1 MLKFFYLILKCE
13 LLFPQ
18 IKLIVAEDS
27 PRLVKVLRRIIV
39 KQNNL
44 KYISTQ
50 IHNSEP
56 EVPRITIKINQ
67 KKINYLQR
75 PKVVGHRQDTIV
87 GHNLGNC
94 DRKPGIREKGET
106 EKGYRECYW
115 IVDISLPELSKI
127 KKLQVQNECILLS
140 VNYTC

>member
-18 IKLIVAEDS
+18 IKLIVAVDS

-56 EVPRITIKINQ
+56 EVLRITIKINQ

-94 DRKPGIREKGET
+94 DRKPGIREKGELRRDIGNVIGWQILVYLSCQ
-106 EKGYRECYW
+106 KSRNCRFKMSASCY
-115 IVDISLPELSKI
+115 L
-127 KKLQVQNECILLS
+127 
-140 VNYTC
+140 